1 MLRKIY
7 HSIPIS
13 LAARAWLK
21 KKTPLK
27 WQRQRQLRNFG
38 TITELY
44 FWRTDKGIDTIA
56 PIQNYF
62 SALFPDLDTATTAK
76 IWFYDNRGT
85 LVAERE
91 FALSHKGMHVVR
103 ISDIPEIRGS
113 HGTFM
118 WHINMPD
125 AVAGQTAVRKNLVYF
140 TDRGY
145 ICYEK
150 SGSQPAFTHGV
161 DRYAVFQ
168 KQNLERHE
176 LFYGNLSQTRSWVP
190 EFPLVE
196 GMQTETEVILLN
208 RSAHPQQYEISVF
221 KNGGALISKS
231 SIDVA
236 PRGVGIFSIDEEL
249 MRRLDGS
256 SGFFA
261 VDGIPTTWGRPAIM
275 RHFSSGAISIMH
287 C

>member
-7 HSIPIS
+7 NSFLLS
-13 LAARAWLK
+13 AATRAWIK
-21 KKTPLK
+21 KNTPLK
-27 WQRQRQLRNFG
+27 WQRQRHLRNFG

-44 FWRTDKGIDTIA
+44 FWRTDRDIDTIA

-62 SALFPDLDTATTAK
+62 SALFPDLNTETTAK
-76 IWFYDNRGT
+76 IWFYDDKGT
-85 LVAERE
+85 LIVEHV
-91 FALSHKGMHVVR
+91 FNLGHKSTHVVR
-103 ISDIPEIRGS
+103 LSDIPEISLG

-125 AVAGQTAVRKNLVYF
+125 SVARLDAVRKNLIYF

-150 SGSQPAFTHGV
+150 SGSQPVFTHGV

-168 KQNLERHE
+168 KQELDQHE
-176 LFYGNLSQTRSWVP
+176 LFYPQRASTRTWTP
-190 EFPLVE
+190 EFPLIE
-196 GMQTETEVILLN
+196 GMQTETEIVLLN
-208 RSAHPQQYEISVF
+208 RSAHSQQYEISVF

-236 PRGVGIFSIDEEL
+236 PRGVGIFLIDDEL

-256 SGFFA
+256 SGFFS